1 MTAERLSCAATFPR
15 RMHRHSTN
23 ARLTPPSGQANR
35 GLRLL
40 ALAACV
46 AGLAGCAGTHQ
57 KSSAYTS
64 EIDPYETEW
73 VATADDPIGMLVVQK
88 FKRERQRSQG
98 SGVSSDNAL
107 VSEALNYLGIRYRF
121 GGNSP
126 DTGFDCSGLV
136 TYTAERSLGLKLPR
150 NAAEIAQQGVSVSK
164 SELKAGDLVF
174 FNTMGRRYSHVGIY
188 LGDDRF
194 VHSPSSGGVVRVEN
208 MTLAYWSKRY
218 NGARRIDTSLVATA
232 RASN

>member
-1 MTAERLSCAATFPR
+1 
-15 RMHRHSTN
+15 MHRHSTN
-23 ARLTPPSGQANR
+23 ARLNSLSGQANR

>member
-23 ARLTPPSGQANR
+23 ARLNSLSGQANR